1 MRHLVTRREFAV
13 SSFAACAAGAVALGV
28 SRSARSQTA
37 RNIARILIG
46 VPAGGAADAVAR
58 LLADQMKSYAS
69 ATIVEIRSGA
79 GYRLALEAA
88 KNSPADGSIMILAP
102 AGPLTL
108 YPHIYKSLNYNPQQ
122 DFAPVSTVFS
132 TPSMLAIGPM
142 VPGEVKTLADLIAW
156 CRGNPKQSTFGTPGA
171 GSPMHLLGITLAR
184 TARIELVHVPYQGA
198 PPAVQN
204 LLGGQ
209 IAVAIS
215 PIGNF
220 VPYLKTGNLR
230 ALATT
235 GPQRSSVLPDVPT
248 VAEAGYPALEFAE
261 WFGILLPAKTPS
273 DTVNSLNAVIRE
285 ALRTKDVMAGLA
297 NFSMD
302 IGGNSPAEFARQI
315 KIDTE
320 RWAAIVKASGFTPL
334 D

>member
-1 MRHLVTRREFAV
+1 MKQQVNRRQFAV
-13 SSFAACAAGAVALGV
+13 GSFAACAAGALTFGV
-28 SRSARSQTA
+28 SRSARSQAA
-37 RNIARILIG
+37 RSIARILIG
-46 VPAGGAADAVAR
+46 VPAGGAPDAVAR

-88 KNSPADGSIMILAP
+88 KNSPADGSVMILAP

-108 YPHIYKSLNYNPQQ
+108 YPHIYKSLNYDPQR

-142 VPGEVKTLADLIAW
+142 VPSEVKTLADFVAW
-156 CRGNPKQSTFGTPGA
+156 CRANPKRSTFGTPGA

-204 LLGGQ
+204 LLSGQ

-220 VPYLKTGNLR
+220 VPYLKTGDLR

-248 VAEAGYPALEFAE
+248 VAEAGYPALQFAE
-261 WFGILLPAKTPS
+261 WFGILLPRKTPNE
-273 DTVNSLNAVIRE
+273 TVNSLNAVILE
-285 ALRTKDVMAGLA
+285 ALKTQSVMTGLA
-297 NFSMD
+297 NLSMD
-302 IGGNSPAEFARQI
+302 IGGNSPAEFAEQI
-315 KIDTE
+315 NIDTQ
-320 RWAAIVKASGFTPL
+320 RWATIVKASGFAPL
-334 D
+334 G